1 MYGPGMG
8 MGGQGGPMYSYSPPI
23 HPDAQGAVGF
33 PPASPSPS
41 PFDPAAVGGFPGMP
55 SGGMGAMPQGRQP
68 MPNLFANIL
77 NGGLGGGFGGPPAM
91 GHPAGMMPQHMP
103 VGQPMAPSY
112 APHPQYS
119 YAPPPQIMAEPRP
132 VQQQPVYMPQ
142 AQPGLSYVPQQQPAP
157 SYAPPA
163 MAAQPA
169 YGQPARVVQYS
180 QNPAP
185 APAPAPAA
193 PTVERILVTI
203 SGREGVND
211 VINGA
216 FQSIGEHGGRYS
228 FSKPTNEGPIYLYY
242 DQASDNWCIGDQI
255 GSQSYYAVCGPSNG
269 QDMAQQWRVWTGDE
283 WEVDMRMTAT
293 IH

>member
-1 MYGPGMG
+1 MNCKEKCPGKG
-8 MGGQGGPMYSYSPPI
+8 S
-23 HPDAQGAVGF
+23 
-33 PPASPSPS
+33 
-41 PFDPAAVGGFPGMP
+41 
-55 SGGMGAMPQGRQP
+55 GMGAPPQGRG

-77 NGGLGGGFGGPPAM
+77 SGGLGGFGGQPMGPPM
-91 GHPAGMMPQHMP
+91 GMMP
-103 VGQPMAPSY
+103 GQPQMPAAPSY
-112 APHPQYS
+112 PQGMPQYS
-119 YAPPPQIMAEPRP
+119 YAPPPQIYAEPRQVP
-132 VQQQPVYMPQ
+132 QAPVYMPQ
-142 AQPGLSYVPQQQPAP
+142 GQPMPQQGLSYVPQQQPAA

-163 MAAQPA
+163 MAQQPYAQQPYAQPTYA
-169 YGQPARVVQYS
+169 QPARVVQYS
-180 QNPAP
+180 QNPA
-185 APAPAPAA
+185 AAQAPAPAA
-193 PTVERILVTI
+193 PAVERILVTI

>member
-1 MYGPGMG
+1 
-8 MGGQGGPMYSYSPPI
+8 
-23 HPDAQGAVGF
+23 
-33 PPASPSPS
+33 
-41 PFDPAAVGGFPGMP
+41 
-55 SGGMGAMPQGRQP
+55 MPQQSRG

-77 NGGLGGGFGGPPAM
+77 TGGLGGYGGQPAG
-91 GHPAGMMPQHMP
+91 GHPMGMMPHQMP
-103 VGQPMAPSY
+103 MGAPSY
-112 APHPQYS
+112 PQQAPQYS
-119 YAPPPQIMAEPRP
+119 YAPPPQIYADPRQ
-132 VQQQPVYMPQ
+132 VQQAPVYMQQGQQ
-142 AQPGLSYVPQQQPAP
+142 ALVYMQQGQPMEQPGLSYVPQQQPAA

-163 MAAQPA
+163 MAAQPTYA
-169 YGQPARVVQYS
+169 QPARVVQYS
-180 QNPAP
+180 QPPAAAQ
-185 APAPAPAA
+185 APPPAA

-255 GSQSYYAVCGPSNG
+255 GSQSYYGVCGPSNG
-269 QDMAQQWRVWTGDE
+269 QDMAQQWRVWTGEE
-283 WEVDMRMTAT
+283 WEVDIRMTAT

>member
-8 MGGQGGPMYSYSPPI
+8 MGGGAGGPMYSYSPPI
-23 HPDAQGAVGF
+23 HPDAQAAGGF
-33 PPASPSPS
+33 APSSPTPVPMDPS
-41 PFDPAAVGGFPGMP
+41 AQFAGFPGMP
-55 SGGMGAMPQGRQP
+55 SAMGPQQGRG

-77 NGGLGGGFGGPPAM
+77 SGGLGGFGGHPGMPM
-91 GHPAGMMPQHMP
+91 GMPPQHAMP
-103 VGQPMAPSY
+103 YPQPG
-112 APHPQYS
+112 PQYS
-119 YAPPPQIMAEPRP
+119 YAPPPQIYADGRP
-132 VQQQPVYMPQ
+132 VPQAPYGIPGQPV
-142 AQPGLSYVPQQQPAP
+142 AQPGFSYVPQQQPTP

-163 MAAQPA
+163 QQYA
-169 YGQPARVVQYS
+169 QPARVVQYA
-180 QNPAP
+180 QQ
-185 APAPAPAA
+185 PAPAPAA
-193 PTVERILVTI
+193 PAAPPVERILVTI
-203 SGREGVND
+203 NGREGVND

>member
-1 MYGPGMG
+1 
-8 MGGQGGPMYSYSPPI
+8 
-23 HPDAQGAVGF
+23 
-33 PPASPSPS
+33 
-41 PFDPAAVGGFPGMP
+41 
-55 SGGMGAMPQGRQP
+55 MPQGQ
-68 MPNLFANIL
+68 
-77 NGGLGGGFGGPPAM
+77 
-91 GHPAGMMPQHMP
+91 
-103 VGQPMAPSY
+103 
-112 APHPQYS
+112 
-119 YAPPPQIMAEPRP
+119 P
-132 VQQQPVYMPQ
+132 VQ
-142 AQPGLSYVPQQQPAP
+142 QPGLSYVPQQQPAP

-163 MAAQPA
+163 MAGQP
-169 YGQPARVVQYS
+169 YGQPTYAQPARVVQYS
-180 QNPAP
+180 QSPPA
-185 APAPAPAA
+185 AQAPAPAA
-193 PTVERILVTI
+193 PAVERILVTI

>member
-1 MYGPGMG
+1 M
-8 MGGQGGPMYSYSPPI
+8 
-23 HPDAQGAVGF
+23 F
-33 PPASPSPS
+33 
-41 PFDPAAVGGFPGMP
+41 
-55 SGGMGAMPQGRQP
+55 
-68 MPNLFANIL
+68 
-77 NGGLGGGFGGPPAM
+77 
-91 GHPAGMMPQHMP
+91 
-103 VGQPMAPSY
+103 
-112 APHPQYS
+112 
-119 YAPPPQIMAEPRP
+119 AEPRP
-132 VQQQPVYMPQ
+132 VQQAPMYMPQ
-142 AQPGLSYVPQQQPAP
+142 GQPVQQPGLSYVPQQQPAA

-169 YGQPARVVQYS
+169 YGQPTYAQPARVVQYS
-180 QNPAP
+180 QQPAP
-185 APAPAPAA
+185 AQAPAA
-193 PTVERILVTI
+193 PTVERILVTM
-203 SGREGVND
+203 SGRDGVND

-269 QDMAQQWRVWTGDE
+269 QDMAQQWRVWTGEE